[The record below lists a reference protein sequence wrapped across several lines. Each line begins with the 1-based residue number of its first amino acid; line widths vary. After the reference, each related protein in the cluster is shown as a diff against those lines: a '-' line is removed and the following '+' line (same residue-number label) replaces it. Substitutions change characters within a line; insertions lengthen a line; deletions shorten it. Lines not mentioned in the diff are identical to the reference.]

1 MKLPMRYSPSEE
13 MRRLQREMDEVF
25 ESFFQAGRSGREL
38 MAWGP
43 RAPLSD
49 VEDRDDALLVSAEL
63 PGMDKDDIKIV
74 VDKDSLTI
82 EAERK
87 GAKEE
92 KEKDYYYCE
101 RTYSGFKRV
110 FHLPEEVDPD
120 KVDASYE
127 DGILKVEMKKIKKP
141 ELEKKEVKIK

>member
-1 MKLPMRYSPSEE
+1 MRYSPSEE

-49 VEDRDDALLVSAEL
+49 VEDLGDALLVSAEL

-82 EAERK
+82 SAERK
-87 GAKEE
+87 SAKEE
-92 KEKDYYYCE
+92 KEYYYCE

-110 FHLPEEVDPD
+110 FHLPEEVNPD
-120 KVDASYE
+120 EVDASYE
-127 DGILKVEMKKIKKP
+127 EGILKVEMKKINKP
-141 ELEKKEVKIK
+141 QIEKKEVKVK